1 MLHKDVHKSMTETKE
16 KACSD
21 SDCIPPSPLKFA
33 FMDTNV
39 ALEVVLSDGA
49 VLAVG
54 AHEGALPSVG
64 EQVSLEP
71 CGIHCGVAAVG
82 APMNLPSG
90 GGPPNPAKRWSTNPW
105 LHLWATRLI

>member
-1 MLHKDVHKSMTETKE
+1 
-16 KACSD
+16 
-21 SDCIPPSPLKFA
+21 
-33 FMDTNV
+33 MDPNM

-54 AHEGALPSVG
+54 AHEGPLPGVG
-64 EQVSLEP
+64 EQVPLEP
-71 CGIHCGVAAVG
+71 CGVHCGVAAVG

-90 GGPPNPAKRWSTNPW
+90 GGPPNPAKRRSNTPW